1 MQGPQAVPAHGGG
14 WQTDAW
20 PGELRGGRLPPGMLG
35 AGHRVA
41 RSEARRGPV
50 GRLLPSS
57 AGAAGTATGQGAL
70 SRGTNFLSV
79 LGQKPQSQVFPGADS
94 SRSSPPWQVDAAS
107 SLRVHD
113 TVLLSVSGPR
123 RPRASGPWPCWI
135 GASTGASLWFSGLCS
150 NPTSQSVT
158 EGEDFRGQNSS
169 RNDCKPSSRLNRSLT
184 SYGPRLPPRLQASHA
199 DDPGAAGLRDSTRP
213 SASAPW

>member
-1 MQGPQAVPAHGGG
+1 M
-14 WQTDAW
+14 
-20 PGELRGGRLPPGMLG
+20 
-35 AGHRVA
+35 A
-41 RSEARRGPV
+41 RSGARRGLV

-57 AGAAGTATGQGAL
+57 AGAVVTATDQGAL

-94 SRSSPPWQVDAAS
+94 SQSSPPRRVDAAS

-123 RPRASGPWPCWI
+123 LPRASGPWSCWI
-135 GASTGASLWFSGLCS
+135 GASSGTSLWFSDLCS
-150 NPTSQSVT
+150 DPTSQSVT
-158 EGEDFRGQNSS
+158 EGEDFRGQDSS

-184 SYGPRLPPRLQASHA
+184 SYGPRRRSPAGQPR
-199 DDPGAAGLRDSTRP
+199 R
-213 SASAPW
+213 